1 MATQWSQQPYE
12 RSKSYQINNGTREK
26 FKKPPLR
33 RFFYCYMLLTKYYHF
48 GTHKQMM

>member
-33 RFFYCYMLLTKYYHF
+33 RFFLLLDVVNKVLSFWYT
-48 GTHKQMM
+48 

>member
-26 FKKPPLR
+26 FKKPPKG
-33 RFFYCYMLLTKYYHF
+33 RFFLLLHDVNKVLSLWYT
-48 GTHKQMM
+48 